1 MRAGALKRVAWSLAA
16 LLAVACL
23 LAPLRSRVYASDR
36 GEARDRIGVFS
47 SIVVTEDRPAGD
59 VACLFCSVTIDGD
72 VHGDVAVMFGS
83 VMVSDGRTIS
93 GDVATLFS
101 SLVLG
106 EGSRVN
112 GDLAT
117 VMGSASLAE
126 TAHVGGDRSVLASG
140 LGITVILAPLLIV
153 IGVIWLLV
161 WGARRILV

>member
-1 MRAGALKRVAWSLAA
+1 MQLCAIKRVAWSLAA
-16 LLAVACL
+16 LMAVVCL
-23 LAPLRSRVYASDR
+23 VAPIRARAF
-36 GEARDRIGVFS
+36 ARDRDGEDRFGIFS
-47 SIVVTEDRPAGD
+47 SIVVSEDHPAGD

-106 EGSRVN
+106 EGSRIN

-117 VMGSASLAE
+117 ALGTASLAE
-126 TAHVGGDRSVLASG
+126 SAHVGGDRAVLASG

-161 WGARRILV
+161 WMARRILI